1 MKKFNRILFAA
12 LLSGIMLW
20 GSSCKDDKDEN
31 STATL
36 SLTAPAGDQ
45 SYDLAAVASV
55 AFTWNVSG
63 GAVNGGYQLLL
74 SLAEGLTQ
82 PQTIDAENTSVSI
95 SASDLDAKLAALGVA
110 VGESRKI
117 YWSVRAKTA
126 TDVETPKA
134 RAIILKRI
142 SYNIV
147 LQTPAEGANVPAG
160 AVTFSWTAT
169 PELLSYVIRFA
180 TSEAG
185 LESSAVQYEG
195 NAAGSYEIAGA
206 AEFDALLE
214 ALGIARER
222 NTTVWWT
229 IIPAAAGNDEIVSKR
244 SFSTRREAATIFL
257 SEPADGISINT
268 YITADPEFTFTWTPV
283 AEVNEYTLKL
293 SASDQFPSETTIE
306 IAAGGTGSY
315 TLSSD
320 DKTTLMTAL
329 TQIGHPTDIYWTVT
343 PATAV
348 AGVLTQ
354 IRSCYIIG
362 GESDFPYRLN
372 DSYNVDDW
380 TATAV
385 YNSSIAGNVHLYET
399 SAGWVSG
406 TTWGYIRDELQD
418 VAWIEIDML
427 SVKTVKKIM
436 VRNQERCKEIDV
448 KIKTDD
454 GWSEPIH
461 RFTYGASDPCNPAYG
476 GNYCNQFFEL
486 ETPVETRYVRLEV
499 VSVFPGTE
507 YTEMFTVGAFW
518 AYGSNN

>member
-63 GAVNGGYQLLL
+63 GSVSGGYQLLL
-74 SLAEGLTQ
+74 SLEEGLTQ

-95 SASDLDAKLAALGVA
+95 SASDFDAKLAALGMA

-147 LQTPAEGANVPAG
+147 LQTPADGATVPAG
-160 AVTFSWTAT
+160 VVTFTWTAT

-185 LESSAVQYEG
+185 LESSTVQYEG
-195 NAAGSYEIAGA
+195 SAAGSYEIAA
-206 AEFDALLE
+206 AGFDALLE
-214 ALGIARER
+214 ALGIARESDA
-222 NTTVWWT
+222 TVWWT
-229 IIPAAAGNDEIVSKR
+229 VIPAAGGSDNPVKR
-244 SFSTRREAATIFL
+244 SFTTRRGAATIFL
-257 SEPADGISINT
+257 GEPADGISINT
-268 YITADPEFTFTWTPV
+268 YITADPEFTFSWTPV
-283 AEVNEYTLKL
+283 EGVNGYTLKL
-293 SASDQFPSETTIE
+293 STDENFELGNIE
-306 IAAGGTGSY
+306 IEAGGTGSY
-315 TLSSD
+315 TLTSD
-320 DKTTLMTAL
+320 DKTTLLAAL

-343 PATAV
+343 PTTPV

-354 IRSCYIIG
+354 TRSCYIIG
-362 GESDFPYRLN
+362 GENDFPYRLN
-372 DSYNVDDW
+372 GLEVPNHTPYYSNVDNW

-385 YNSSIAGNVHLYET
+385 YNSAAAVNIFDYST
-399 SAGWVSG
+399 AGWISG
-406 TTWGYIRDELQD
+406 TSWGHIQDELLD

-448 KIKTDD
+448 KIKTGDT
-454 GWSEPIH
+454 WSASIH
-461 RFTYGASDPCNPAYG
+461 RFSYDA
-476 GNYCNQFFEL
+476 NYKNEFFEL

-499 VSVFPGTE
+499 TSVFSGTE